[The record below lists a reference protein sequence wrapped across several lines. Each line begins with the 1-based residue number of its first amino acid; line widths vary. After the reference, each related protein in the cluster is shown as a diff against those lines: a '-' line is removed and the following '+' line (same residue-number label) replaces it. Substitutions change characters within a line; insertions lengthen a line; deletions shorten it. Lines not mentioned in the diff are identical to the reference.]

1 MVREDRE
8 VRMFD
13 KLKSLPALKRALVLK
28 NSHVGGH
35 KFAGN
40 CIIHT
45 PQGSG
50 VWYGRV
56 TAHEVPAIVEQTII
70 EGMILPSLLRGGGDI
85 IQPARQSLYD
95 W

>member
-1 MVREDRE
+1 MVSENKE
-8 VRMFD
+8 ARMFD
-13 KLKSLPALKRALVLK
+13 KLKSLPAMKRALVLK

-40 CIIHT
+40 CIIHV
-45 PQGSG
+45 PHGSG
-50 VWYGRV
+50 IWYGRV

-70 EGMILPSLLRGGGDI
+70 EGMILPSLLRGGADI
-85 IQPARQSLYD
+85 VQYARQSLYH